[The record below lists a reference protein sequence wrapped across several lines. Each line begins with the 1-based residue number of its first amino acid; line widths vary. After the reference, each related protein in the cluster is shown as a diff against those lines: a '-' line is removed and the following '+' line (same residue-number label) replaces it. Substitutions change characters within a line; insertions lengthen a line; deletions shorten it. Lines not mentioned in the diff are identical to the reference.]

1 MPAPLSDASLNPQ
14 VLFRRTVMQ
23 HYRFIHAGLIA
34 LLSLTSAH
42 SYAEN
47 MKVAA
52 ADQAPAIQP
61 ADPTVGAEDPKNY
74 TLGPGDEIRIV
85 VFQNP
90 DLTLDTRVNE
100 NGSITYPLIGS
111 VDVGGKPITAAE
123 TSIANALKSGGFV
136 QKPQVNI
143 LLMRIR
149 GNQVSVLGEVNRP
162 GRYPIETFNTRVSE
176 MLANAG
182 GIISG
187 MGPSGGGDDKV
198 VLIGYRN
205 GERIRKEIDV
215 HEMFMNEGASEDITV
230 AAGDI
235 LYVPP
240 APLYYIY
247 GETQKPGSFRIRDG
261 MSIQQALAEAGGPT
275 IRGTERGLKIYRKNE
290 DGQVQ
295 AVRTNP
301 NDLVQPGD
309 VIYVSESLF

>member
-1 MPAPLSDASLNPQ
+1 
-14 VLFRRTVMQ
+14 MQ
-23 HYRFIHAGLIA
+23 HYRLLHAGLIA
-34 LLSLTSAH
+34 LLSLTSIHA
-42 SYAEN
+42 YAEN
-47 MKVAA
+47 QKVAVADQVAA
-52 ADQAPAIQP
+52 APAGGATDP
-61 ADPTVGAEDPKNY
+61 TTADPNNY

-123 TSIANALKSGGFV
+123 ASIANALKSGGFV

-143 LLMRIR
+143 MLMRIR

-182 GIISG
+182 GITSSV
-187 MGPSGGGDDKV
+187 GPSGGGDDKV
-198 VLIGYRN
+198 ILVGWRN

-215 HEMFMNEGASEDITV
+215 QDMFMNDASTDDVTV

-275 IRGTERGLKIYRKNE
+275 IRGTERGLKIYRKND

>member
-1 MPAPLSDASLNPQ
+1 
-14 VLFRRTVMQ
+14 MQ
-23 HYRFIHAGLIA
+23 HYRFLNAGLAA
-34 LLSLTSAH
+34 LLTLAISH
-42 SYAEN
+42 SHAEN
-47 MKVAA
+47 QKVAA
-52 ADQAPAIQP
+52 AETTPMPTAGTPEPA
-61 ADPTVGAEDPKNY
+61 AEDPKNY
-74 TLGPGDEIRIV
+74 TLGPGDEIRIS

-100 NGSITYPLIGS
+100 SGTITYPLVGS
-111 VDVGGKPITAAE
+111 VDVGGKPISAAE
-123 TSIANALKSGGFV
+123 KSIAAALKDGGFV
-136 QKPQVNI
+136 QQPQVNI
-143 LLMRIR
+143 MLTRIR
-149 GNQVSVLGEVNRP
+149 GNQVSVLGEVQRP

-187 MGPSGGGDDKV
+187 MSSSGGGDDKV
-198 VLIGYRN
+198 ILVGYRN

-215 HEMFMNEGASEDITV
+215 EKMFSADGLAEDVTV

-261 MSIQQALAEAGGPT
+261 MSVQQALAEAGGPT
-275 IRGTERGLKIYRKNE
+275 IRGTERGLKIYRKNGNGMVE
-290 DGQVQ
+290 
-295 AVRTNP
+295 AIRTNP
-301 NDLVQPGD
+301 NDPVQPGD

>member
-1 MPAPLSDASLNPQ
+1 
-14 VLFRRTVMQ
+14 MQ
-23 HYRFIHAGLIA
+23 HYRFLHAGLIA
-34 LLSLTSAH
+34 LLSLTAAH
-42 SYAEN
+42 SHAETQ
-47 MKVAA
+47 KVAV
-52 ADQAPAIQP
+52 ADQAPAVQP
-61 ADPTVGAEDPKNY
+61 ADPTAALSAEDPKNY

-100 NGSITYPLIGS
+100 NGTISYPLIGS
-111 VDVGGKPITAAE
+111 VDVGGKPIIAAE
-123 TSIANALKSGGFV
+123 KSIAAALKSGGFV
-136 QKPQVNI
+136 QQPQVNI

-198 VLIGYRN
+198 ILIGYRN
-205 GERIRKEIDV
+205 GERVRKEIDV
-215 HEMFMNEGASEDITV
+215 HEMFMSEGSSNDMTV

-261 MSIQQALAEAGGPT
+261 MSIQQALAEAGGTT
-275 IRGTERGLKIYRKNE
+275 IRGTERGLKVYRKNG
-290 DGQVQ
+290 DGQVE
-295 AVRTNP
+295 AVRINP
-301 NDLVQPGD
+301 NDPVQPGD

>member
-1 MPAPLSDASLNPQ
+1 
-14 VLFRRTVMQ
+14 MQ
-23 HYRFIHAGLIA
+23 HYRFLQTGLIA
-34 LLSLTSAH
+34 LLSLVSIH
-42 SYAEN
+42 GYAETQ
-47 MKVAA
+47 KVAVADQVAA
-52 ADQAPAIQP
+52 APSGSTGIE
-61 ADPTVGAEDPKNY
+61 PTAEDPKNY
-74 TLGPGDEIRIV
+74 TLGPGDEIRIM

-100 NGSITYPLIGS
+100 NGSISYPLIGA
-111 VDVGGKPITAAE
+111 VDVGGKPINAAE
-123 TSIANALKSGGFV
+123 QSIASALKSGGFV
-136 QKPQVNI
+136 QQPQVSI

-187 MGPSGGGDDKV
+187 ISQNGGGDDKV
-198 VLIGYRN
+198 ILVGYRN

-215 HEMFMNEGASEDITV
+215 NEMFQSNSTSEDMTV

-275 IRGTERGLKIYRKNE
+275 LRGTERGLKIYRKNG

-295 AVRTNP
+295 AVKTSP

>member
-1 MPAPLSDASLNPQ
+1 
-14 VLFRRTVMQ
+14 MQ
-23 HYRFIHAGLIA
+23 HNRIMNAGLAA
-34 LLSLTSAH
+34 LLSLAVTH

-47 MKVAA
+47 QKLAA
-52 ADQAPAIQP
+52 AETTAAMPSSDS
-61 ADPTVGAEDPKNY
+61 TVGEPTAEDPKNY
-74 TLGPGDEIRIV
+74 TLGPGDEIRIS

-100 NGSITYPLIGS
+100 SGTISYPLIGS
-111 VDVGGKPITAAE
+111 VEVGGKPISAAE
-123 TSIANALKSGGFV
+123 KSIATALKEGGFV
-136 QKPQVNI
+136 QQPQVSI
-143 LLMRIR
+143 MLTRIR

-187 MGPSGGGDDKV
+187 VGPNGGGDDKV
-198 VLIGYRN
+198 ILVGYRN

-215 HEMFMNEGASEDITV
+215 DEMFTADGTSEDITV

-261 MSIQQALAEAGGPT
+261 MSIQQALAEAGGTT
-275 IRGTERGLKIYRKNE
+275 IRGTERGLKVYRKND
-290 DGQVQ
+290 DGQVV
-295 AVRTNP
+295 AIRTNP
-301 NDLVQPGD
+301 NDPVQPGD

>member
-1 MPAPLSDASLNPQ
+1 
-14 VLFRRTVMQ
+14 MQ
-23 HYRFIHAGLIA
+23 HYRFLHAGLIA
-34 LLSLTSAH
+34 LLSLTAAH
-42 SYAEN
+42 SHAEPQ
-47 MKVAA
+47 KVAV
-52 ADQAPAIQP
+52 ADQAPAVQP
-61 ADPTVGAEDPKNY
+61 SDPTAALSAEDPKNY

-100 NGSITYPLIGS
+100 NGTISYPLIGS
-111 VDVGGKPITAAE
+111 VDVGGKPIIAAE
-123 TSIANALKSGGFV
+123 KSIAAALKSGGFV
-136 QKPQVNI
+136 QQPQVNI

-198 VLIGYRN
+198 ILIGYRN
-205 GERIRKEIDV
+205 GERVRKEIDV
-215 HEMFMNEGASEDITV
+215 HEMFMSEGSSNDMTV

-261 MSIQQALAEAGGPT
+261 MSIQQALAEAGGTT
-275 IRGTERGLKIYRKNE
+275 IRGTERGLKVYRKNGE
-290 DGQVQ
+290 GQVE
-295 AVRTNP
+295 AVRINP
-301 NDLVQPGD
+301 NDPVQPGD

>member
-1 MPAPLSDASLNPQ
+1 
-14 VLFRRTVMQ
+14 MQ
-23 HYRFIHAGLIA
+23 HYRFLHAGLIA
-34 LLSLTSAH
+34 LLSLTSIH
-42 SYAEN
+42 GYAEN
-47 MKVAA
+47 QKVAV
-52 ADQAPAIQP
+52 ADQIAAAPSPSGAVT
-61 ADPTVGAEDPKNY
+61 DPTAQDPSNY

-187 MGPSGGGDDKV
+187 MGPTGGGDDKV
-198 VLIGYRN
+198 VLVGWRN

-215 HEMFMNEGASEDITV
+215 NEMFMSDGTSEDITV

>member
-1 MPAPLSDASLNPQ
+1 
-14 VLFRRTVMQ
+14 MQ
-23 HYRFIHAGLIA
+23 HYRFLNAGLAA
-34 LLSLTSAH
+34 LLSVAATH

-47 MKVAA
+47 QKVAV
-52 ADQAPAIQP
+52 ADQAAQIQP
-61 ADPTVGAEDPKNY
+61 ADPTMSTPDADNPKNY
-74 TLGPGDEIRIV
+74 TLGPGDEIRIS

-90 DLTLDTRVNE
+90 DLSLDTRVNE
-100 NGSITYPLIGS
+100 NGNITYPLIGE
-111 VDVGGKPITAAE
+111 VDVGGKPIASAE
-123 TSIANALKSGGFV
+123 KAIASALKSGGFV
-136 QKPQVNI
+136 QQPQVNI

-162 GRYPIETFNTRVSE
+162 GRYPIETFNTHVSE

-182 GIISG
+182 GIVSDA
-187 MGPSGGGDDKV
+187 GPNAGGAEKV
-198 VLIGYRN
+198 ILVGYRN

-215 HEMFMNEGASEDITV
+215 HEMFMKDGTSEDMTV

-247 GETQKPGSFRIRDG
+247 GETQKPGSFRIRNG

-275 IRGTERGLKIYRKNE
+275 IRGTERGIKVYRKND
-290 DGQVQ
+290 DGKVEPLS
-295 AVRTNP
+295 ANP
-301 NDLVQPGD
+301 NDPVQPGD